1 MRKLESDVAEKQTA
15 TPLLSNK
22 FTSTLGS
29 KTQQLRWNADQM
41 TWCLADEDL
50 LTPYFHPHL
59 SIDDVVR
66 HFNKYNEDCE
76 RFKGRKLRVYLLSL
90 VRVDSP
96 DCKDPWYI
104 RVDRKYMVGS
114 RIKRRVHDFSSIYSA
129 ITLVME
135 DGTIQLA
142 RVFAVVYLEWLKRP
156 RKHVGLV
163 EVLQKEKNTVVSIM
177 IYFSRRYLLTLD
189 SLCDYQS

>member
-22 FTSTLGS
+22 FTSTTGS
-29 KTQQLRWNADQM
+29 KTQQLRWKADQM
-41 TWCLADEDL
+41 TWCLAEEDL

-129 ITLVME
+129 VTLVLE
-135 DGTIQLA
+135 DGSIQLA
-142 RVFAVVYLEWLKRP
+142 RVFAVVYLEWLKKP
-156 RKHVGLV
+156 RKRGGLV
-163 EVLQKEKNTVVSIM
+163 EIQEDKNTVVSKPALI
-177 IYFSRRYLLTLD
+177 S
-189 SLCDYQS
+189 